1 MDHVCLVSRNV
12 RLCFHGRLGGNAVVE
27 AAVEMFYKKLL
38 GDVRVAR
45 FFSGIPLSGS
55 KPSRHALS
63 LLASSDIALMSSHC
77 SPEGT
82 NKCPSQGKLDIC
94 YKICT

>member
-1 MDHVCLVSRNV
+1 M
-12 RLCFHGRLGGNAVVE
+12 E
-27 AAVEMFYKKLL
+27 AAVEVFYKKLL

-55 KPSRHALS
+55 KSCRHALS

-82 NKCPSQGKLDIC
+82 NKCPSQGKVGYMLQNMHLNMLPPSA
-94 YKICT
+94 TA